1 MKKQLF
7 GTYSLLALSVPAA
20 LFTIAPKAQ
29 ALGQVLGS
37 TATTTMGS
45 VSGFG
50 ISNAV
55 NQSGLSAT
63 YTSGTT
69 DFDSYVSTTTGNSV
83 TSNWWFGN
91 GNTGFVTFDLGASY
105 DVNALALWAIASAN
119 INAVRGF
126 SLYADTDA
134 DTNSL
139 GSLIGSFSA
148 VAAVGDNNTI
158 QSQVFTFATTN
169 TRYIQMNITSNAGGS
184 FSGLNEVAFGGS
196 ATPVPWE
203 TDALPVVGAT
213 LFFAGGVWAKRKLA
227 KPLDKE

>member
-69 DFDSYVSTTTGNSV
+69 DFDSYVSTATGNSV